1 MCNGCTTFHV
11 SLQKYQQHLDVIGND
26 GSTVVPAISLLEH
39 TSAIVSLFND
49 KMFINSTNDE
59 RLTKLQKFY
68 NVIAEW
74 ADNCKESKTSFVSDK
89 LWFDLQSMC
98 IGFKSL
104 VSIKLQNFPNSV
116 VKPAIVNQDCVENH
130 FCQVR
135 ASYGQNNNP
144 TFLQQQSVQNSVR
157 FGQTVWSGAD
167 ISILTG
173 RV

>member
-1 MCNGCTTFHV
+1 
-11 SLQKYQQHLDVIGND
+11 
-26 GSTVVPAISLLEH
+26 
-39 TSAIVSLFND
+39 
-49 KMFINSTNDE
+49 MFINSTNDE

-135 ASYGQNNNP
+135 ASNGQNNNP

-157 FGQTVWSGAD
+157 FGQTV
-167 ISILTG
+167 ISRKSNAG
-173 RV
+173 KPR

>member
-1 MCNGCTTFHV
+1 MTDLQLFLPFHCWNIQAQSSAFLTTRC
-11 SLQKYQQHLDVIGND
+11 S
-26 GSTVVPAISLLEH
+26 STLPTTRGWQNYWNFTMS
-39 TSAIVSLFND
+39 
-49 KMFINSTNDE
+49 
-59 RLTKLQKFY
+59 
-68 NVIAEW
+68 AEW
-74 ADNCKESKTSFVSDK
+74 ADNCKESKTPFVSDK